1 MGNICVHMVSNCVD
15 TKSNSWVR
23 PTDLIMDNPLKPQ
36 LQDKPPQP
44 MLMYKDDNKPK
55 LNDTHG
61 DPKLLEEKAKADALK
76 QTSQEQEGRMS
87 ETTRK
92 CSEEEHK
99 KRAVGIACANSKRKA
114 HNVRR
119 LMSAG
124 LQADSVLNT
133 KTGHLKEYYNLGS
146 KLGHGQFGTT
156 FVCVEKGTG
165 KEYACKS
172 IPKRKLEN
180 EEDVEDVRRE
190 IEIMKHLLGQP
201 NVISIKGAY
210 EDAVAVHMVMELCRG
225 GELFDRIV
233 ERGHYSERKAAHLA
247 KVILGVVQTCHS
259 LGVMHRDLKP
269 ENFLFVNDHEDSPL
283 KAIDFGLSMF
293 LKPGENFTDVV
304 GSPYYIAP
312 EVLNKD
318 YGPEADIWSAG
329 VMIYVLLSGSAPFW
343 GETEE
348 EIFNEVLE
356 GELDLS
362 SEPWP
367 QVSDRAKDLIRNML
381 ERNPKKR
388 LTAQQVL
395 CHPWIR
401 DEGTAPDTPLDTT
414 VLSRLR
420 KFSATD
426 KLKKM
431 ALRVIAERLPEEEI
445 HELRE
450 RFKTIDSEKS
460 GRVTYR
466 ELKSCLER
474 FNTNFDNSDINSLMQ
489 MPTDV
494 DLEDTVDYEEFIRAI
509 VRLKQSHEEEAKD
522 HLDSSEKV

>member
-1 MGNICVHMVSNCVD
+1 MGNVCVHMVNNYVD

-23 PTDLIMDNPLKPQ
+23 PTDLIMDHPLKPQ

-44 MLMYKDDNKPK
+44 MLMNKDDDKTK

-61 DPKLLEEKAKADALK
+61 DPKLLEGKEKPAQK
-76 QTSQEQEGRMS
+76 QTSQGQGG
-87 ETTRK
+87 RK
-92 CSEEEHK
+92 CSDEEYK
-99 KRAVGIACANSKRKA
+99 KRAIACANSKRKA

-124 LQADSVLNT
+124 LQAESVLKT

-165 KEYACKS
+165 EEYACKS

-210 EDAVAVHMVMELCRG
+210 EDSVAVHMVMELCRG

-269 ENFLFVNDHEDSPL
+269 ENFLFVNDDEDSPL

-312 EVLNKD
+312 EVLNKN

-356 GELDLS
+356 G
-362 SEPWP
+362 
-367 QVSDRAKDLIRNML
+367 
-381 ERNPKKR
+381 
-388 LTAQQVL
+388 
-395 CHPWIR
+395 HPWIR
-401 DEGTAPDTPLDTT
+401 DEGNAPDTPLDTT
-414 VLSRLR
+414 VLSRLK

-431 ALRVIAERLPEEEI
+431 ALRVIAERLSEEEI

-450 RFKTIDSEKS
+450 TFKTIDSGKS
-460 GRVTYR
+460 GRVTYK
-466 ELKSCLER
+466 ELKNGLER
-474 FNTNFDNSDINSLMQ
+474 FNTNLDNSDINSLMQ
-489 MPTDV
+489 IPTDV
-494 DLEDTVDYEEFIRAI
+494 HLEDTVDYNEFIEAI
-509 VRLKQSHEEEAKD
+509 VRLRQIQEEEAND
-522 HLDSSEKV
+522 RLESSTKV

>member
-1 MGNICVHMVSNCVD
+1 MVNNCVD

-23 PTDLIMDNPLKPQ
+23 PTDLIMDHPLKPQ

-44 MLMYKDDNKPK
+44 MLMNKDDDKTK

-61 DPKLLEEKAKADALK
+61 DPKLLEGKEKPAQK
-76 QTSQEQEGRMS
+76 QTSQGQGG
-87 ETTRK
+87 RK
-92 CSEEEHK
+92 CSDEEYK
-99 KRAVGIACANSKRKA
+99 KRAIACANSKRKA

-124 LQADSVLNT
+124 LQAESVLKT

-165 KEYACKS
+165 EEYACKS

-210 EDAVAVHMVMELCRG
+210 EDSVAVHMVMELCRG

-269 ENFLFVNDHEDSPL
+269 ENFLFVNDDEDSPL

-312 EVLNKD
+312 EVLNKN

-356 GELDLS
+356 GELDLTS
-362 SEPWP
+362 DPWP
-367 QVSDRAKDLIRNML
+367 QVSESAKDLIRKML
-381 ERNPKKR
+381 ERNPIQR

-401 DEGTAPDTPLDTT
+401 DEGNAPDTPLDTT
-414 VLSRLR
+414 VLSRLK

-431 ALRVIAERLPEEEI
+431 ALRVIAERLSEEEI

-450 RFKTIDSEKS
+450 TFKTIDSGKS
-460 GRVTYR
+460 GRVTYK
-466 ELKSCLER
+466 ELKNGLER
-474 FNTNFDNSDINSLMQ
+474 FNTNLDNSDINSLMQ
-489 MPTDV
+489 IPTDV
-494 DLEDTVDYEEFIRAI
+494 HLEDTVDYNEFIEAI
-509 VRLKQSHEEEAKD
+509 VRLRQIQEEEAND
-522 HLDSSEKV
+522 RLESSTKV

>member
-1 MGNICVHMVSNCVD
+1 MGNVCIHMVNNCVD
-15 TKSNSWVR
+15 TKSNTWVR
-23 PTDLIMDNPLKPQ
+23 PTDLIMDHPVKPQ
-36 LQDKPPQP
+36 LPDKPPQQ
-44 MLMYKDDNKPK
+44 MLMHKDDDKPK
-55 LNDTHG
+55 LETSGEDR
-61 DPKLLEEKAKADALK
+61 KSLEESD
-76 QTSQEQEGRMS
+76 SHQEQEGS
-87 ETTRK
+87 T
-92 CSEEEHK
+92 SEEEEERK
-99 KRAVGIACANSKRKA
+99 KRAARIACGNSKRKP
-114 HNVRR
+114 HNVKR

-124 LQADSVLNT
+124 LQAESVLKT

-156 FVCVEKGTG
+156 FVCTEKGTG
-165 KEYACKS
+165 EEYACKS

-269 ENFLFVNDHEDSPL
+269 ENFLFVDDQEDSPL

-293 LKPGENFTDVV
+293 VKPGENFSDVV

-312 EVLNKD
+312 EILNKD

-362 SEPWP
+362 SDPWP
-367 QVSDRAKDLIRNML
+367 QVSESAKDLIRKML
-381 ERNPKKR
+381 ERDPKKR
-388 LTAQQVL
+388 LTAKQVL
-395 CHPWIR
+395 SHPWIR
-401 DEGTAPDTPLDTT
+401 DEGNAPDTPLDAT
-414 VLSRLR
+414 VLNRLR
-420 KFSATD
+420 KFSETD
-426 KLKKM
+426 KLKKI
-431 ALRVIAERLPEEEI
+431 ALKVIVERLSEEEI
-445 HELRE
+445 HSLRAT
-450 RFKTIDSEKS
+450 FKTIDSEKS
-460 GRVTYR
+460 GRVTYK
-466 ELKSCLER
+466 ELKNVLER
-474 FNTNFDNSDINSLMQ
+474 FNTNLDNSDISGLMQ
-489 MPTDV
+489 TPMNEH
-494 DLEDTVDYEEFIRAI
+494 LEDTVDYEEFIAAV
-509 VRLKQSHEEEAKD
+509 VRLKELKDEEAND
-522 HLDSSEKV
+522 RLESSTKML

>member
-1 MGNICVHMVSNCVD
+1 MGNVCIHMVHNCVD
-15 TKSNSWVR
+15 SKSNAWVR

-44 MLMYKDDNKPK
+44 MLMLKDDDKPK

-61 DPKLLEEKAKADALK
+61 DPKLLEERAKTVEK
-76 QTSQEQEGRMS
+76 QTSVTNHFQEEERKES
-87 ETTRK
+87 ETRK
-92 CSEEEHK
+92 CSEEDK
-99 KRAVGIACANSKRKA
+99 KRAVGIAHGNSRRKA

-124 LQADSVLNT
+124 LQAESVLKT

-165 KEYACKS
+165 VEYACKS

-190 IEIMKHLLGQP
+190 IDIMKHLLGQP

-210 EDAVAVHMVMELCRG
+210 EDSVAVHMVMELCRG

-233 ERGHYSERKAAHLA
+233 ERGHYSERKAVHLA

-269 ENFLFVNDHEDSPL
+269 ENFLFVNDQEDSPL

-293 LKPGENFTDVV
+293 LKPGESFTDVV

-312 EVLNKD
+312 EVLNKN

-348 EIFNEVLE
+348 DIFNEVLE

-362 SEPWP
+362 SDPWP
-367 QVSDRAKDLIRNML
+367 KVSESAKDLIRKML
-381 ERNPKKR
+381 ERNPKQR

-401 DEGTAPDTPLDTT
+401 DEGNAPDTLLDTT

-431 ALRVIAERLPEEEI
+431 ALRVIAERLSEEEI
-445 HELRE
+445 HGLRE
-450 RFKTIDSEKS
+450 TFKTIDSEKS
-460 GRVTYR
+460 GRITYK
-466 ELKSCLER
+466 ELKSGLER
-474 FNTNFDNSDINSLMQ
+474 FNANLDNSDINSLIQ

-494 DLEDTVDYEEFIRAI
+494 HLEDTVDYEEFIRAI
-509 VRLKQSHEEEAKD
+509 VRLKQLQDEEAT
-522 HLDSSEKV
+522 

>member
-1 MGNICVHMVSNCVD
+1 MGNVCVHIVSNCVD
-15 TKSNSWVR
+15 TKSNTWVR
-23 PTDLIMDNPLKPQ
+23 PTDLIMDHPVKPQ
-36 LQDKPPQP
+36 LPDKPPQQ
-44 MLMYKDDNKPK
+44 MLMHKDDDDDDDKPK
-55 LNDTHG
+55 VETSG
-61 DPKLLEEKAKADALK
+61 DPKLLEEKAT
-76 QTSQEQEGRMS
+76 TSDSHQEQEGS
-87 ETTRK
+87 K
-92 CSEEEHK
+92 CEEEEESK
-99 KRAVGIACANSKRKA
+99 KRAARIACGNSKRKP

-124 LQADSVLNT
+124 LQAESVLKT
-133 KTGHLKEYYNLGS
+133 KTGHLKEYFNLGS

-156 FVCVEKGTG
+156 FVCTEKGTG
-165 KEYACKS
+165 EEYACKS

-247 KVILGVVQTCHS
+247 KVILGVVKTCHS

-269 ENFLFVNDHEDSPL
+269 ENFLFVDDQEDSPL

-293 LKPGENFTDVV
+293 VKPGENFCDVV

-362 SEPWP
+362 SDPWP
-367 QVSDRAKDLIRNML
+367 QVSESAKDLIRKML
-381 ERNPKKR
+381 ERDPKQR

-401 DEGTAPDTPLDTT
+401 DEGNAPDTPLDAA
-414 VLSRLR
+414 VLNRLR
-420 KFSATD
+420 KFSETD

-431 ALRVIAERLPEEEI
+431 ALKVTVERISEETI
-445 HELRE
+445 HSLRE
-450 RFKTIDSEKS
+450 AFKITDNEKS
-460 GRVTYR
+460 GRVTYK
-466 ELKSCLER
+466 ELKSALER
-474 FNTNFDNSDINSLMQ
+474 FNTNLDNSDISGLMQ
-489 MPTDV
+489 TPMNEH
-494 DLEDTVDYEEFIRAI
+494 LEDTIDYEEFIAAI
-509 VRLKQSHEEEAKD
+509 VRLKELQDEEASNR
-522 HLDSSEKV
+522 LDSSTKV

>member
-1 MGNICVHMVSNCVD
+1 MGNVCVHMVNNCVD

-23 PTDLIMDNPLKPQ
+23 PTDLIMDHPLKPQ

-44 MLMYKDDNKPK
+44 MLMYKDDDKPK
-55 LNDTHG
+55 LNETHG
-61 DPKLLEEKAKADALK
+61 DPKLLEEKAKPAQK
-76 QTSQEQEGRMS
+76 QTSQEQEGRVS

-92 CSEEEHK
+92 CSEEENK
-99 KRAVGIACANSKRKA
+99 KRAIACGNSKRKA

-124 LQADSVLNT
+124 LQAESVLKT

-165 KEYACKS
+165 EEYACKS

-210 EDAVAVHMVMELCRG
+210 EDSVAVHMVMELCRG

-312 EVLNKD
+312 EVLNKN

-329 VMIYVLLSGSAPFW
+329 VVIYVLLSGSAPFW

-348 EIFNEVLE
+348 EIFNEVLD

-362 SEPWP
+362 SDPWP
-367 QVSDRAKDLIRNML
+367 QVSESAKDLIRKML
-381 ERNPKKR
+381 ERNPKQR

-414 VLSRLR
+414 VLSRLK

-431 ALRVIAERLPEEEI
+431 ALRVIAERLSEEEI

-450 RFKTIDSEKS
+450 TFKTIDSEKS
-460 GRVTYR
+460 GRVTYK
-466 ELKSCLER
+466 ELKRGLER
-474 FNTNFDNSDINSLMQ
+474 FNTNLDNSDINSLMQ
-489 MPTDV
+489 MPTDAH
-494 DLEDTVDYEEFIRAI
+494 LEDTVDYEEFIEAI
-509 VRLKQSHEEEAKD
+509 VRLRQIQEEEPKD
-522 HLDSSEKV
+522 RLESSTKV

>member
-1 MGNICVHMVSNCVD
+1 MGNVCVHMVNNCVD
-15 TKSNSWVR
+15 SKSSSWVR
-23 PTDLIMDNPLKPQ
+23 PTDLIMDHPTKPQ
-36 LQDKPPQP
+36 LQDKPPNQ
-44 MLMYKDDNKPK
+44 MLMLKDDDKPK
-55 LNDTHG
+55 LDTHG
-61 DPKLLEEKAKADALK
+61 DPKLLEHK
-76 QTSQEQEGRMS
+76 QTSVSNSVHRSHQEQEGN
-87 ETTRK
+87 K
-92 CSEEEHK
+92 SEEEEK
-99 KRAVGIACANSKRKA
+99 RKRAIACGNSKRRA

-124 LQADSVLNT
+124 LQAESVLKT

-156 FVCVEKGTG
+156 FVCIEKGTG
-165 KEYACKS
+165 EEYACKS

-190 IEIMKHLLGQP
+190 IEIMKHLVGQP

-210 EDAVAVHMVMELCRG
+210 EDSVAVHMVMELCRG

-247 KVILGVVQTCHS
+247 KTCHS

-269 ENFLFVNDHEDSPL
+269 ENFLFVNDDEDSPL

-293 LKPGENFTDVV
+293 LKPGENLTDIV

-362 SEPWP
+362 SDPWP
-367 QVSDRAKDLIRNML
+367 QVSESAKDLIRKML
-381 ERNPKKR
+381 ERNPMKR
-388 LTAQQVL
+388 LTAQEVS

-401 DEGTAPDTPLDTT
+401 DEGNAPDTPLDTT
-414 VLSRLR
+414 VINRLR

-431 ALRVIAERLPEEEI
+431 ALRVIAERLSEEDI
-445 HELRE
+445 QGIRE
-450 RFKTIDSEKS
+450 ALIVIDSEKS
-460 GRVTYR
+460 GRVTYK
-466 ELKSCLER
+466 ELKSVLER
-474 FNTNFDNSDINSLMQ
+474 FNANLDNSDISGLLQ
-489 MPTDV
+489 TPTDV
-494 DLEDTVDYEEFIRAI
+494 HLEDTVDYEEFIRAI
-509 VRLKQSHEEEAKD
+509 VRLKQLQDEDAD
-522 HLDSSEKV
+522 DRLDSSAKV

>member
-1 MGNICVHMVSNCVD
+1 MGNVCIHMVNNCVD

-23 PTDLIMDNPLKPQ
+23 PTDLIMDQPLKPQ

-44 MLMYKDDNKPK
+44 MLMFKDDKPK

-61 DPKLLEEKAKADALK
+61 DPKLLEEKAKADVQK
-76 QTSQEQEGRMS
+76 QTSVTNSDHHSQEQEARRS

-92 CSEEEHK
+92 CSEEENK
-99 KRAVGIACANSKRKA
+99 RRAVGIACGNSKRKA

-124 LQADSVLNT
+124 LQAESVLKT

-165 KEYACKS
+165 EEYACKS

-190 IEIMKHLLGQP
+190 IEIMKHLMGQP

-293 LKPGENFTDVV
+293 LKPGMFLTKQIL
-304 GSPYYIAP
+304 YY
-312 EVLNKD
+312 
-318 YGPEADIWSAG
+318 
-329 VMIYVLLSGSAPFW
+329 
-343 GETEE
+343 
-348 EIFNEVLE
+348 
-356 GELDLS
+356 
-362 SEPWP
+362 
-367 QVSDRAKDLIRNML
+367 R
-381 ERNPKKR
+381 
-388 LTAQQVL
+388 
-395 CHPWIR
+395 
-401 DEGTAPDTPLDTT
+401 
-414 VLSRLR
+414 
-420 KFSATD
+420 
-426 KLKKM
+426 
-431 ALRVIAERLPEEEI
+431 
-445 HELRE
+445 
-450 RFKTIDSEKS
+450 
-460 GRVTYR
+460 
-466 ELKSCLER
+466 
-474 FNTNFDNSDINSLMQ
+474 
-489 MPTDV
+489 
-494 DLEDTVDYEEFIRAI
+494 
-509 VRLKQSHEEEAKD
+509 
-522 HLDSSEKV
+522 

>member
-1 MGNICVHMVSNCVD
+1 MGNVCIHIVSNCVD
-15 TKSNSWVR
+15 TKSNTWVR
-23 PTDLIMDNPLKPQ
+23 PTDLIMDHPVKPQ
-36 LQDKPPQP
+36 LPDKPPQQ
-44 MLMYKDDNKPK
+44 MLMHKDGDDKPRVE
-55 LNDTHG
+55 TSG
-61 DPKLLEEKAKADALK
+61 DPKLLEEKAK
-76 QTSQEQEGRMS
+76 TSGSHQEQS
-87 ETTRK
+87 K
-92 CSEEEHK
+92 SEEEEEWK
-99 KRAVGIACANSKRKA
+99 KRAARIASGNSKRKP
-114 HNVRR
+114 HNVKR
-119 LMSAG
+119 LLSAG
-124 LQADSVLNT
+124 LQADSVLKT
-133 KTGHLKEYYNLGS
+133 KTGHLKEFYNLGS

-156 FVCVEKGTG
+156 FVCIEKGTG
-165 KEYACKS
+165 VEYACKS

-269 ENFLFVNDHEDSPL
+269 ENFLFVDDQEDSPL

-293 LKPGENFTDVV
+293 VKPGENFSDVV

-312 EVLNKD
+312 EILNKD

-362 SEPWP
+362 SDPWP
-367 QVSDRAKDLIRNML
+367 QVSESAKDLIRKML
-381 ERNPKKR
+381 ERDPKKR

-395 CHPWIR
+395 SHPWIR
-401 DEGTAPDTPLDTT
+401 DEGNAPDTPLDAA
-414 VLSRLR
+414 VLNRLR
-420 KFSATD
+420 KFSETD
-426 KLKKM
+426 KVKKM
-431 ALRVIAERLPEEEI
+431 ALKMAVESLSEQEI
-445 HELRE
+445 HSLRE
-450 RFKTIDSEKS
+450 TFKTIDSEKS
-460 GRVTYR
+460 GRVTYK
-466 ELKSCLER
+466 ELKSVLER
-474 FNTNFDNSDINSLMQ
+474 FDTNLDNSDISGLMQ
-489 MPTDV
+489 TPTDLH
-494 DLEDTVDYEEFIRAI
+494 LEDTVDYEDFIAEI
-509 VRLKQSHEEEAKD
+509 VKLKELQDEEAND
-522 HLDSSEKV
+522 RLDSSTKV

>member
-1 MGNICVHMVSNCVD
+1 MGNVCVHIVNNCVD

-23 PTDLIMDNPLKPQ
+23 PTDLIMDHPLKPQ
-36 LQDKPPQP
+36 LPDKPPNQ
-44 MLMYKDDNKPK
+44 MLMFKDDEKPK
-55 LNDTHG
+55 LDTHG
-61 DPKLLEEKAKADALK
+61 APKSLEEEKAK
-76 QTSQEQEGRMS
+76 QTSE
-87 ETTRK
+87 TRK
-92 CSEEEHK
+92 CSEEEEKK
-99 KRAVGIACANSKRKA
+99 KRAVGIACGNSRRTA

-124 LQADSVLNT
+124 LQAESVLKT

-156 FVCVEKGTG
+156 FVCREKGTG
-165 KEYACKS
+165 EEYACKS

-210 EDAVAVHMVMELCRG
+210 EDSVAVHMVMELCRG

-233 ERGHYSERKAAHLA
+233 ERGHYSERKAAQLA

-269 ENFLFVNDHEDSPL
+269 ENFLFVNDDEDSPL

-293 LKPGENFTDVV
+293 VKPGENFTDVV

-348 EIFNEVLE
+348 EIFNEVLQ

-362 SEPWP
+362 SDPWP
-367 QVSDRAKDLIRNML
+367 QVSESAKDLIRKML
-381 ERNPKKR
+381 ERNPKQR

-401 DEGTAPDTPLDTT
+401 DEGNAPDTPLDTT

-431 ALRVIAERLPEEEI
+431 ALRVIAERLSEEDI
-445 HELRE
+445 HGLRE
-450 RFKTIDSEKS
+450 TFKTIDSDKN
-460 GRVTYR
+460 GRVTYK
-466 ELKSCLER
+466 ELKTVFER
-474 FNTNFDNSDINSLMQ
+474 FNTNLDNSDINGLMQ
-489 MPTDV
+489 TPTDV
-494 DLEDTVDYEEFIRAI
+494 HLEDTVDYEEVISAI
-509 VRLKQSHEEEAKD
+509 VRLKQLQDEEAND
-522 HLDSSEKV
+522 RSDSSVKV

>member
-1 MGNICVHMVSNCVD
+1 MGNVCVHMVNNCVD
-15 TKSNSWVR
+15 SKSNSWVR
-23 PTDLIMDNPLKPQ
+23 PTDLIMDHPLKPQ
-36 LQDKPPQP
+36 LADKPPQQ
-44 MLMYKDDNKPK
+44 MLMLKDDDKPK
-55 LNDTHG
+55 LDTHG
-61 DPKLLEEKAKADALK
+61 DPKLPEEKAKAEAQK
-76 QTSQEQEGRMS
+76 QTSEKEGIKS
-87 ETTRK
+87 EMRK
-92 CSEEEHK
+92 CSEEEEK
-99 KRAVGIACANSKRKA
+99 RKRAIACGNSKRKA

-124 LQADSVLNT
+124 LQAESVLKT

-156 FVCVEKGTG
+156 FVCTEKGTG
-165 KEYACKS
+165 VEYACKS

-233 ERGHYSERKAAHLA
+233 ERGHYSERKAANLA

-269 ENFLFVNDHEDSPL
+269 ENFLFVNDDEDSPL

-362 SEPWP
+362 SDPWP
-367 QVSDRAKDLIRNML
+367 HVSESAKDLIRKML
-381 ERNPKKR
+381 ERNPNKR

-401 DEGTAPDTPLDTT
+401 DEGNAPDTPLDTT
-414 VLSRLR
+414 VLSRLKR
-420 KFSATD
+420 FSATD

-431 ALRVIAERLPEEEI
+431 ALRVIAERLSDEEI
-445 HELRE
+445 HGLRE
-450 RFKTIDSEKS
+450 TIKIIDSEKS
-460 GRVTYR
+460 GRVTYK
-466 ELKSCLER
+466 ELKSVLEK
-474 FNTNFDNSDINSLMQ
+474 FNANLDNSDINGLMQ
-489 MPTDV
+489 TPTEV
-494 DLEDTVDYEEFIRAI
+494 HSEDTVDYEEFIGAI
-509 VRLKQSHEEEAKD
+509 IKLKQLQDEEAND
-522 HLDSSEKV
+522 SLDSSAKV

>member
-1 MGNICVHMVSNCVD
+1 MVNNCVD

-23 PTDLIMDNPLKPQ
+23 PTDLIMDHPLKPQ

-44 MLMYKDDNKPK
+44 MLMNKDDDKTK

-61 DPKLLEEKAKADALK
+61 DPKLLEGKEKPAQK
-76 QTSQEQEGRMS
+76 QTSQGQGG
-87 ETTRK
+87 RK
-92 CSEEEHK
+92 CSDEEYK
-99 KRAVGIACANSKRKA
+99 KRAIACANSKRKA

-124 LQADSVLNT
+124 LQAESVLKT

-165 KEYACKS
+165 EEYACKS

-210 EDAVAVHMVMELCRG
+210 EDSVAVHMVMELCRG

-269 ENFLFVNDHEDSPL
+269 ENFLFVNDDEDSPL

-293 LKPGENFTDVV
+293 LKPGMFLTKQSFFFTLTLDRCYPEICVLLFKGENFTDVV

-312 EVLNKD
+312 EVLNKN

-343 GETEE
+343 GGKIVTLNTNYICFWRCYNVCLLYQAETEE

-356 GELDLS
+356 GELDLTS
-362 SEPWP
+362 DPWP
-367 QVSDRAKDLIRNML
+367 QVSESAKDLIRKML
-381 ERNPKKR
+381 ERNPIQR

-395 CHPWIR
+395 C
-401 DEGTAPDTPLDTT
+401 
-414 VLSRLR
+414 
-420 KFSATD
+420 
-426 KLKKM
+426 
-431 ALRVIAERLPEEEI
+431 
-445 HELRE
+445 
-450 RFKTIDSEKS
+450 KS
-460 GRVTYR
+460 
-466 ELKSCLER
+466 LE
-474 FNTNFDNSDINSLMQ
+474 S
-489 MPTDV
+489 
-494 DLEDTVDYEEFIRAI
+494 
-509 VRLKQSHEEEAKD
+509 
-522 HLDSSEKV
+522 